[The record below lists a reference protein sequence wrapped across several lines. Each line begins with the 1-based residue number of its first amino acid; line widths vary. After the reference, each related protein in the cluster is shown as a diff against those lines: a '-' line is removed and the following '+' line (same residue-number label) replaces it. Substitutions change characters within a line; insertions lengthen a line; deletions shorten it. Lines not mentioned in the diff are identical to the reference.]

1 MAANLMLAVCIRWF
15 MSKLVELH
23 VYILLYCILLYLIA
37 FLFFLLVRTA
47 LQPQW
52 SLAFILAE
60 GQVSKLRVWTSL
72 LGIPGIPSLAM
83 HLMQR
88 LRASHSMYFQVPVLL
103 LAVHSVRI
111 CSVSKPHARCKQT
124 SRETDVVVNFWK
136 TRESLSK
143 GLALQGKTM
152 RDSLSQPLL
161 PEWPQLWRNVCR
173 TESPQVLHH
182 HYLYLL
188 RGYEHCSQVL
198 SFI

>member
-1 MAANLMLAVCIRWF
+1 MYTSYYAV
-15 MSKLVELH
+15 SY
-23 VYILLYCILLYLIA
+23 YILLH
-37 FLFFLLVRTA
+37 FSVFLLVRTA

-103 LAVHSVRI
+103 LAVHSVRM

-124 SRETDVVVNFWK
+124 SRETDVVCEFLENARIPF
-136 TRESLSK
+136 K
-143 GLALQGKTM
+143 GLGAARQNYA
-152 RDSLSQPLL
+152 RQPLSTTAAGVAAVVAQCL
-161 PEWPQLWRNVCR
+161 QDREPSGPS
-173 TESPQVLHH
+173 SP
-182 HYLYLL
+182 
-188 RGYEHCSQVL
+188 L
-198 SFI
+198 SVSASRL